1 MSKRLVKPKGPANM
15 KANFIIQV
23 PTVLSSGEEIDIP
36 KLTKGYAGVP
46 GWAYHPTRGF
56 KKVNGFN
63 PILLLSVAQPIIPEA
78 PTIQVIDTSTINI
91 EE

>member
-23 PTVLSSGEEIDIP
+23 PTVLSNGVETDVP

-56 KKVNGFN
+56 KKVNGFD
-63 PILLLSVAQPIIPEA
+63 PRSLLSVSQSIIPEV
-78 PTIQVIDTSTINI
+78 PTIQVIDTSTINV